1 MKERKNDITDMQKLA
16 ETGWKQMHETLRQQ
30 GLSSDVTVLSTSSK
44 KRNLFLFIAACI
56 FSVLIFSYP
65 FILNDHS
72 FLSLNSNNKIQNSPK
87 KIIHPISSGNKIAEN
102 GVHSLAITSQ
112 QKLILHQKINE
123 QFSQFKKENFIS
135 NLQFQKDYL
144 STRFFIERNCKATI
158 PPSDNPIDTVIKIQ
172 KANSLQKKSESPFS
186 KNVRIFAG
194 AGVNISAGNNHSNS
208 FFDNLNIHPGITVI
222 IPLSHKLSLHTGL
235 WALSIIHGKE
245 ASAKEKE
252 LVNNLNS
259 NIYYNIKTTSIIKA
273 SYFDVPLT
281 LHYSINKNWSVGTG
295 LQLSKLYK
303 VNIKEQKQSF
313 DYNNALYSASVQQF
327 NSTPARA
334 AAVFQKKVDI
344 KKFES
349 RLVAE
354 TDFETGKFLF
364 TGGYYYGLG
373 KTISLK
379 DAINSN
385 HQYRNVYF
393 KLGIQYQI
401 R

>member
-1 MKERKNDITDMQKLA
+1 MKERKSDITDMHKLA
-16 ETGWKQMHETLRQQ
+16 ETGWKQMHETLLEHE
-30 GLSSDVTVLSTSSK
+30 LSSNVSALSASSK
-44 KRNLFLFIAACI
+44 KRNLFLFITVCI

-72 FLSLNSNNKIQNSPK
+72 FISNNKAENSSK
-87 KIIHPISSGNKIAEN
+87 ELIHPIPSINKIAEN
-102 GVHSLAITSQ
+102 NINSLPVTPQ
-112 QKLILHQKINE
+112 QKLLLHQKINE

-135 NLQFQKDYL
+135 NFQFQKAYL
-144 STRFFIERNCKATI
+144 SKKFFIETNCKSTI
-158 PPSDNPIDTVIKIQ
+158 PASDNLIDTVIKIQ
-172 KANSLQKKSESPFS
+172 RTNFLQKKSESSAS
-186 KNVRIFAG
+186 KKIRIFAG
-194 AGVNISAGNNHSNS
+194 AGVNISAANHHSNA
-208 FFDNLNIHPGITVI
+208 FFEDINIHPGITVI
-222 IPLSHKLSLHTGL
+222 VPLSHKLSLHTGL
-235 WALSIIHGKE
+235 WALSTIHGKE

-252 LVNNLNS
+252 LVNNFNS

-273 SYFDVPLT
+273 SYFDIPLT
-281 LHYSINKNWSVGTG
+281 LHYSIDKNWSVGTG

-313 DYNNALYSASVQQF
+313 DYNNTPYSTIVQQF

-334 AAVFQKKVDI
+334 AAAFQKKVEI

-354 TDFETGKFLF
+354 TKFETGKFLF
-364 TGGYYYGLG
+364 TGGYFYGLG

-379 DAINSN
+379 DAVNSS

-393 KLGIQYQI
+393 KLGIQYRI
-401 R
+401 K

>member
-16 ETGWKQMHETLRQQ
+16 ETGWKQMHETLVQR
-30 GLSSDVTVLSTSSK
+30 GLSSDVSVLSPSSK

-72 FLSLNSNNKIQNSPK
+72 FLSLNSNNKTENSSK
-87 KIIHPISSGNKIAEN
+87 ESFHPAPSENKSAEN
-102 GVHSLAITSQ
+102 NAHSLTVTPE
-112 QKLILHQKINE
+112 QKLVLHQKINQ

-135 NLQFQKDYL
+135 NLQFEKAYL
-144 STRFFIERNCKATI
+144 SKKFFIERNCKAAI
-158 PPSDNPIDTVIKIQ
+158 LQSDNPIDTAIKFERT
-172 KANSLQKKSESPFS
+172 NSLQKKSESPVC
-186 KNVRIFAG
+186 KKTQIFAG

-208 FFDNLNIHPGITVI
+208 FFNDLNIHPGITVI
-222 IPLSHKLSLHTGL
+222 VPLSNKLSLHTGL
-235 WALSIIHGKE
+235 WALSTIHGKE

-252 LVNNLNS
+252 LVNNFNS

-313 DYNNALYSASVQQF
+313 DYNNTPFSTSVQQF

-334 AAVFQKKVDI
+334 AAAFQKKVEI

-354 TDFETGKFLF
+354 TNFETGKFLF
-364 TGGYYYGLG
+364 TGGYFYGLG

-379 DAINSN
+379 DAVNSS

-393 KLGIQYQI
+393 KLGIQYRI
-401 R
+401 K

>member
-1 MKERKNDITDMQKLA
+1 MKEKNNDMTDMQKLA
-16 ETGWKQMHETLRQQ
+16 ETGWKQMHETLMQQ
-30 GLSSDVTVLSTSSK
+30 GLSSDATVLSISSK
-44 KRNLFLFIAACI
+44 KSNLFLFIAACI

-72 FLSLNSNNKIQNSPK
+72 YLSLNSNNKTKNFSK
-87 KIIHPISSGNKIAEN
+87 KSVHSIPSENKIAEN
-102 GVHSLAITSQ
+102 DAHSLAITSK
-112 QKLILHQKINE
+112 QKLVLHQKINQ
-123 QFSQFKKENFIS
+123 QFYQFKKENFIS
-135 NLQFQKDYL
+135 DLQFQKAYL
-144 STRFFIERNCKATI
+144 SKKFFIERNCKATI
-158 PPSDNPIDTVIKIQ
+158 PPSDHPIDSVIKIERT
-172 KANSLQKKSESPFS
+172 NFLLKKSQSPVS
-186 KNVRIFAG
+186 KNIRIFAG
-194 AGVNISAGNNHSNS
+194 AGVNISTVNNHLNS
-208 FFDNLNIHPGITVI
+208 FFNDLNIHPGITVI
-222 IPLSHKLSLHTGL
+222 IPLSNKLSLHTGL
-235 WALSIIHGKE
+235 WALSTIHGKE

-252 LVNNLNS
+252 LVNNLSS

-273 SYFDVPLT
+273 SYFDLPLT
-281 LHYSINKNWSVGTG
+281 LHYSINKNWSLGTG

-313 DYNNALYSASVQQF
+313 DYNNTLYSASVQQF

-334 AAVFQKKVDI
+334 AAFQKKVDI

-354 TDFETGKFLF
+354 TNFETGKFLF
-364 TGGYYYGLG
+364 TVGYFYGLG

>member
-1 MKERKNDITDMQKLA
+1 MKERKNDTADMHKLA
-16 ETGWKQMHETLRQQ
+16 ETGWKQMRETLQQ
-30 GLSSDVTVLSTSSK
+30 HGLSNDITLLSVSSK

-72 FLSLNSNNKIQNSPK
+72 FISNNKAENSSK
-87 KIIHPISSGNKIAEN
+87 ELIHPISSINKMAEN
-102 GVHSLAITSQ
+102 NLNSSPVTPQ
-112 QKLILHQKINE
+112 QKLLLHQKINE
-123 QFSQFKKENFIS
+123 QYSQFKKENFIL
-135 NLQFQKDYL
+135 NFQFQKGFL
-144 STRFFIERNCKATI
+144 SRKIFIERNCKFTI
-158 PPSDNPIDTVIKIQ
+158 PSSDNPIDTVIKIQ
-172 KANSLQKKSESPFS
+172 RTNFLQKKSEPSAS
-186 KNVRIFAG
+186 KKIRIFAG
-194 AGVNISAGNNHSNS
+194 AGINISAANHHSNT
-208 FFDNLNIHPGITVI
+208 FFEDINIHPGISVI
-222 IPLSHKLSLHTGL
+222 VPLSNKLNLHTGL
-235 WALSIIHGKE
+235 WVLSTIHGKE

-252 LVNNLNS
+252 LVNNFNS

-303 VNIKEQKQSF
+303 VNIKEQEQSF
-313 DYNNALYSASVQQF
+313 DYNNTPYSTSVQQF

-334 AAVFQKKVDI
+334 AAAFQKKVEI

-354 TDFETGKFLF
+354 TNFESGKFLF
-364 TGGYYYGLG
+364 TGGYFYGLG

-379 DAINSN
+379 DATNSN

-393 KLGIQYQI
+393 KLGIQYRI
-401 R
+401 K

>member
-1 MKERKNDITDMQKLA
+1 MKERNKDITDMQKLA
-16 ETGWKQMHETLRQQ
+16 ETGWKQMHETLLER
-30 GLSSDVTVLSTSSK
+30 GLSSDVTVLSTSSR

-56 FSVLIFSYP
+56 FSALIFSYP

-72 FLSLNSNNKIQNSPK
+72 YLSLNSNNKAENSLK
-87 KIIHPISSGNKIAEN
+87 KSLHPILSENKVAEN
-102 GVHSLAITSQ
+102 NVHSLPVTSQ

-123 QFSQFKKENFIS
+123 QFSQSKKENFIL
-135 NLQFQKDYL
+135 NLQFQKAYL
-144 STRFFIERNCKATI
+144 SKKFFIERNCKATI
-158 PPSDNPIDTVIKIQ
+158 PPSDNAIDTVIKIERT
-172 KANSLQKKSESPFS
+172 NSLQKKSESPVS
-186 KNVRIFAG
+186 KNVQIFAG
-194 AGVNISAGNNHSNS
+194 AGVNISAGNNHSNP
-208 FFDNLNIHPGITVI
+208 FFDDLNIHPGITVI
-222 IPLSHKLSLHTGL
+222 VPLSAKLSLHTGL
-235 WALSIIHGKE
+235 WALSTIHGKE
-245 ASAKEKE
+245 ASTKEKE
-252 LVNNLNS
+252 LVNNLSS

-281 LHYSINKNWSVGTG
+281 LHYSLNKNWSVGTG

-313 DYNNALYSASVQQF
+313 DYNNALYSATVQQF
-327 NSTPARA
+327 NSTPTQA

-354 TDFETGKFLF
+354 TNFETGKFLF
-364 TGGYYYGLG
+364 TGGYFYGLG